1 LLSERIL
8 SKFLKYTTNRYFSSI
23 SQDKNIKPPEPQPNK
38 SYLLYAHI
46 PFCESLCPYC
56 SFNRFIYQE
65 RIARLYFI
73 NLRHEMELIAR
84 LGYRIDAL
92 YLGGGTPTILI
103 DELVKT
109 IELSRHLFDIQEVSC
124 ETNPNHLTDENGK
137 SIKGYVQR
145 LSVGVQSF
153 NDGLLKSMNRFEK
166 FGSGK
171 DTLERIKS
179 FTKYI
184 PTLNIDL
191 IFNFPNQTN
200 EMLLDD
206 IHSAITSGANQVTYY
221 PLMTSPS
228 VIKTMNT
235 VFGKIDYSQE
245 TSQYHLLVKALS
257 NDFSPS
263 SAWTFSRK
271 KGGLIDEYIVDYE
284 EYIGI
289 GSGAFS
295 YLNGSLY
302 VNTFSLSD
310 YNRFITSNSHPIV
323 GKRSFNIKERMQYQ
337 LLMEL
342 FGLKLDKKRFMDTF
356 HIPIEKGLWKEV
368 AFLRINNAFSR
379 DDNDVFLVTPK
390 GRYLLVA
397 MMREFFSGINRV
409 REQAKQKLPLEERTL
424 TM

>member
-1 LLSERIL
+1 
-8 SKFLKYTTNRYFSSI
+8 
-23 SQDKNIKPPEPQPNK
+23 
-38 SYLLYAHI
+38 
-46 PFCESLCPYC
+46 
-56 SFNRFIYQE
+56 
-65 RIARLYFI
+65 
-73 NLRHEMELIAR
+73 
-84 LGYRIDAL
+84 
-92 YLGGGTPTILI
+92 
-103 DELVKT
+103 
-109 IELSRHLFDIQEVSC
+109 
-124 ETNPNHLTDENGK
+124 
-137 SIKGYVQR
+137 
-145 LSVGVQSF
+145 
-153 NDGLLKSMNRFEK
+153 
-166 FGSGK
+166 
-171 DTLERIKS
+171 
-179 FTKYI
+179 
-184 PTLNIDL
+184 
-191 IFNFPNQTN
+191 
-200 EMLLDD
+200 
-206 IHSAITSGANQVTYY
+206 
-221 PLMTSPS
+221 
-228 VIKTMNT
+228 
-235 VFGKIDYSQE
+235 
-245 TSQYHLLVKALS
+245 
-257 NDFSPS
+257 
-263 SAWTFSRK
+263 
-271 KGGLIDEYIVDYE
+271 VDYE

-310 YNRFITSNSHPIV
+310 YDRFITSNSHPIV